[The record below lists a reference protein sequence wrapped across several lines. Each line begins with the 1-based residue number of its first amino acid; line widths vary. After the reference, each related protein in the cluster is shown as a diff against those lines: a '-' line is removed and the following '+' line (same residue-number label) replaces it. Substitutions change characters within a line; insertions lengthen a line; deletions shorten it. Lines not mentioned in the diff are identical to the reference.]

1 MKYEYLI
8 LGLKY
13 AILQKVT
20 KEIYKAYTIGII
32 ILYKNCAQNQHY
44 ILNPLHLDLR
54 LIHYVDYNKKWSW
67 QDSLEVIHAKLYF
80 LQLNR
85 IWQQPVVQLQRIIF
99 NSLSEADFW
108 FVIIGKK
115 IMKALFSTT
124 LLCIY
129 ISKCFPIHIIIWL
142 NIRFEWSI
150 WQIPLEA
157 VFSFYIEFT
166 RWYLSK

>member
-1 MKYEYLI
+1 MHFYRKLLKKYI
-8 LGLKY
+8 KRIQLKLLFY
-13 AILQKVT
+13 IRIVLK
-20 KEIYKAYTIGII
+20 I
-32 ILYKNCAQNQHY
+32 QHY
-44 ILNPLHLDLR
+44 IHNRLHLDLR